1 MIYINDLATN
11 VKLNVKLF
19 ADDTSLFSIL
29 STMLETAKT
38 LNKDLR
44 KIGGERAKQLKL
56 AQKVVFSKKCHEI
69 FHPKHN
75 RNLVSSI

>member
-1 MIYINDLATN
+1 MIYVNDLATN

-29 STMLETAKT
+29 STLLETAKT

-44 KIGGERAKQLKL
+44 KIGERAKQLKL